1 MKVITNGNIITPT
14 QIISGMD
21 LVLENE
27 RIKAIVLTNEA
38 NHPKEAEIIDADGG
52 WITPGFIDI
61 HSDYIEHMAA
71 PRPTA
76 LMDFKISLREAEKEL
91 LSHGI
96 TTMFHSLSLYKETEF
111 PDKPIRQAENIVKFI
126 ELIEESH
133 HSRHL
138 IRHRFHARYEIDNLD
153 RVEELKDYICEKKVH
168 LLSFMDHTPGQGQY
182 RDLEMFK
189 QTVKGYR
196 KVSDQEVVA
205 IIERS
210 QNRPKM
216 TIEAIRELVQLAR
229 DHGIAVAS
237 HDDDTVDKVQLVHEF
252 GATISEFPITIE
264 TARYATGLGMHT
276 VAGAPNVLLGGSH
289 SGNLGAADA
298 IVDGSVDILCSDY
311 YPAALLHA
319 VFRLHEEHGLELPFL
334 FSLLTINP
342 AKAVEMDKD
351 LGSVEEGKM
360 GDLLIIKKQ
369 ADGFPALTHVF
380 VNGELVQAT
389 HYRN

>member
-1 MKVITNGNIITPT
+1 MQKDRGQRIENMKVITNGNIITPT
-14 QIISGMD
+14 EIVGGMD
-21 LVLENE
+21 VILEGD
-27 RIKAIVLTNEA
+27 RIVEI
-38 NHPKEAEIIDADGG
+38 HPSEGAEYPAHAEIIDAQGG

-111 PDKPIRQAENIVKFI
+111 PDKPIRQAENIGKFI

-153 RVEELKDYICEKKVH
+153 RVEELKDYICENKVH

-210 QNRPKM
+210 QN
-216 TIEAIRELVQLAR
+216 
-229 DHGIAVAS
+229 
-237 HDDDTVDKVQLVHEF
+237 
-252 GATISEFPITIE
+252 
-264 TARYATGLGMHT
+264 
-276 VAGAPNVLLGGSH
+276 AP
-289 SGNLGAADA
+289 
-298 IVDGSVDILCSDY
+298 
-311 YPAALLHA
+311 
-319 VFRLHEEHGLELPFL
+319 R
-334 FSLLTINP
+334 
-342 AKAVEMDKD
+342 
-351 LGSVEEGKM
+351 
-360 GDLLIIKKQ
+360 
-369 ADGFPALTHVF
+369 
-380 VNGELVQAT
+380 
-389 HYRN
+389 